1 MTDYLSPEEVVQAQL
16 DAFNARDINTWLA
29 TYATD
34 ARQFVW
40 PAQLVATGHAQIK
53 ERAETRFQEA
63 DLHAH
68 LIKRAIMGDLVI
80 DSEKV
85 TRLFPDGPGY
95 IELTCMYEVKAG
107 KIQNASFIFGPRID

>member
-1 MTDYLSPEEVVQAQL
+1 MTDYVPPEEVVQAQL
-16 DAFNARDINTWLA
+16 DAFNARDINAWLA
-29 TYATD
+29 TYAID

-40 PAQLVATGHAQIK
+40 PAQLVATGHTQIK

-68 LIKRAIMGDLVI
+68 LIKRAVMGDLVI

-85 TRLFPDGPGY
+85 TRLFPDGPGS
-95 IELTCMYEVKAG
+95 KASAI
-107 KIQNASFIFGPRID
+107 KA